1 MVTRTHKEVNINYTP
16 PSSNPGYGWLR
27 KLADAIIEACGAE
40 QQSAATGNI
49 TLTIPDFPGVLYLS
63 ASSSSSS
70 VTVALRKSGSSSNLM
85 YSLSVTCANNMTVC
99 YEAVGD
105 FLHLLRFNR
114 ERSTDITY
122 VAWAWFVGQ
131 YTGETYYYLY
141 SRGGEVLPSLFPY
154 LSYQTGSS
162 NTYYCSLFSADLNER
177 YNFALSGNN
186 STQSADPYQP
196 WTSYPQSTDAKIL
209 MPYAATCGIYTDG
222 IPNPGYCKWGG
233 EYMLYVLCSNSSY
246 TPATVEPG
254 VNYRVNGKN
263 YLACGSTLIIP
274 EPWPFIEE
282 A

>member
-1 MVTRTHKEVNINYTP
+1 MVTRTHKEVKISYTP
-16 PSSNPGYGWLR
+16 PSSPGYGWLNQ
-27 KLADAIIEACGAE
+27 LATAIIDACGAE
-40 QQSAATGNI
+40 QQSTATGNK

-63 ASSSSSS
+63 SSNNSSS

-85 YSLSVTCANNMTVC
+85 YSLSVTCANGMTVC

-114 ERSTDITY
+114 EGSTDIFHF
-122 VAWAWFVGQ
+122 AWARFVGQ

-141 SRGGEVLPSLFPY
+141 SSKGSVLPALIPS

-162 NTYYCSLFSADLNER
+162 NTYYCSLFSADLSER
-177 YNFALSGNN
+177 YNFQLSGNGSGEN
-186 STQSADPYQP
+186 VPYQP
-196 WTSYPQSTDAKIL
+196 CTSYPQNSDAKIL
-209 MPYAATCGIYTDG
+209 KPHAATCGITTDG

-233 EYMLYVLCSNSSY
+233 EYMLFILCPNSSGI
-246 TPATVEPG
+246 PVTVEPG
-254 VNYRVNGKN
+254 VNYRVNGKD